1 MGFVRAFRGAFGGTL
16 GDQWV
21 DFYAPKDNL
30 SVTAAVFQE
39 QPGELTRIEEPI

>member
-1 MGFVRAFRGAFGGTL
+1 MGFVRAFKGAFGGTL

-30 SVTAAVFQE
+30 SVTAAVF
-39 QPGELTRIEEPI
+39 PGVARGD